1 MQDRVGTTMPLDPL
15 YLQMFP
21 TVARYLKRARR
32 ERILV
37 VMAGVLSAYV
47 LGRDLLSAYQ
57 GRVATENMHD
67 MVGRINNLETVC
79 QKEYPSRTL
88 VTKAQAAVSARQSEE
103 ERGGRP

>member
-1 MQDRVGTTMPLDPL
+1 MKSLDEISRR
-15 YLQMFP
+15 MFP
-21 TVARYLKRARR
+21 TLAAQEDRMWWWR
-32 ERILV
+32 
-37 VMAGVLSAYV
+37 GVCIVGIILSAYV